1 MATSLSNCNDADGKL
16 LYGIQGIGEKAT
28 KNKFEELMVCMKGF
42 IGHIP
47 FESGTDDTGSCTE
60 LVAGLEDDLFEI
72 VSWLENEK
80 SATSFQNTARKNEV

>member
-1 MATSLSNCNDADGKL
+1 MKCLCMEIKEL
-16 LYGIQGIGEKAT
+16 VRRLPK
-28 KNKFEELMVCMKGF
+28 KRFEELMVFMKGF

-47 FESGTDDTGSCTE
+47 FESGTYELEEGTE

-80 SATSFQNTARKNEV
+80 SATSFQNAARKNEV